1 MNGYVKTTVVA
12 CMALALNQ
20 SLFAQQ
26 TFDSKKHQQTH
37 VNPAPLRAKKITPP
51 SKSLAGRSQFS
62 HQYLTQQPTWSS
74 PRLQQARVKVQYAPS
89 TGLPSFIQSVRNAST
104 GRAGQP
110 SDARVATYSYLEELK
125 EVLKVKDPQRDFSIR
140 SLHVDNNNRTHVRME
155 QLYRGVPVY
164 GAEVMVH
171 LGREEDSFN
180 GQYRIIREDLEVT
193 PAFSQ
198 SSAIQRATA
207 HLNKGRNLRELS
219 AFEKQLVMYDKPQAE
234 LCIYQDKGIVTSDV
248 LAYHVT
254 VCPTV
259 SQRWEY
265 FIDAATGAV
274 LHHYENICSADGPRT
289 ATGADLNGVTRTVQT
304 YQLGSNYIMLDIS
317 RAMYKPAQS
326 TLPDDPVGGIITVDM
341 NNTFGDDQTIRRVVS
356 ANNQW
361 TSPSAV
367 RALSAHYNA
376 GLAYEYFLA
385 KHGRQ
390 SIDGV
395 GGTII
400 SIVNV
405 PDDDGGGLDNA
416 FWNGKAMFY
425 GNGDVALKP
434 TSAGID
440 VAGHEMTHGVVQ
452 TTANL
457 EYQGE
462 SGAINESMA
471 DIFGAMI
478 DPDGDW
484 LIGEDV
490 VRISAYPSGAMRSLS
505 DPHNGAT
512 QFGMPGFQ
520 PKHVDEQYTGKGD
533 NGGVHSNSGI
543 PNFAFY
549 KYATAITRTKAAAV
563 FYKALADYL
572 TKSSQFIDLR
582 LAVVKAATDLYGA
595 GSAEVVQAGIAFDE
609 VGITNG
615 EGGNYEESL
624 PVNPGT
630 EFLLVYNTEET
641 DQNTL
646 YRTPVT
652 STGTV
657 EDLTTTDFLSR
668 PSVTDQGDVAVFVA
682 SDNTIHAIKTTPG
695 SVAVETIIED
705 TPMWSNVV
713 VSKGGSK
720 LAAVSTDQDATIYVY
735 DFGKEEWAQFQL
747 YNPTYSDGVVTAGP
761 VYADA
766 LEFDYSGEFL
776 VYDCFNRIDN
786 VTGDDIE
793 YWDVNFI
800 HVWDNDAKDFAAGT
814 IEKLFSSLPDGVSIG
829 NPSFSKNSPMIL
841 AFDYVDENTNEYAI
855 VGCNIETNNVDVI
868 IENNSLGWPSYNKT
882 DDRLAF
888 TGWSDDS
895 EDYSTGYVTLNS
907 DKISGT
913 GQVQGLYGSTKWPV
927 YYAIGEREIGD
938 EVVTDIP
945 ETPEREEPLSC
956 YPNTFERE
964 LTVAVNDPTLVGGTV
979 QVFNI
984 AGQAILSRPV
994 GDVQDSR
1001 IVLDVEKLSPGYY
1014 YLRLSGAARN
1024 AGCKVVKR

>member
-1 MNGYVKTTVVA
+1 MNSYLKATVAA
-12 CMALALNQ
+12 CMAFALNQ

-26 TFDSKKHQQTH
+26 TFDSKKHKQTH
-37 VNPAPLRAKKITPP
+37 VNPSPLKAKKITPP
-51 SKSLAGRSQFS
+51 SASSAGRSQ
-62 HQYLTQQPTWSS
+62 LTQRYLSQQPNWAS
-74 PRLQQARVKVQYAPS
+74 PNLQRSGMTIRYATG
-89 TGLPSFIQSVRNAST
+89 TGLPSFIQS
-104 GRAGQP
+104 GRKAVTARSGQQ
-110 SDARVATYSYLEELK
+110 SDARVASYSFLEELK
-125 EVLKVKDPQRDFSIR
+125 ETLKVKNPQEEFSIR
-140 SLHVDNNNRTHVRME
+140 SLHIDAANRTHVRME

-164 GAEVMVH
+164 GSEVMVH
-171 LGREEDSFN
+171 LGREEDTFN
-180 GQYRIIREDLEVT
+180 GQYRIIREDLEVS
-193 PAFSQ
+193 PALSKAE
-198 SSAIQRATA
+198 AIQRANT
-207 HLNKGRNLRELS
+207 HLGKGKGLRTLS
-219 AFEKQLVMYDKPQAE
+219 EFEKQLVMFEDPQAE
-234 LCIYQDKGIVTSDV
+234 LCIYQETGIVTSDV

-265 FIDAATGAV
+265 FVDATTGAV
-274 LHHYENICSADGPRT
+274 LHKYENICSADGPRT

-304 YQLGSNYIMLDIS
+304 YQFGTGYIMLDVS
-317 RAMYKPAQS
+317 RSMYKAAQS

-341 NNTFGDDQTIRRVVS
+341 NNTFGDNQTIRRVAS

-361 TSPSAV
+361 TTSTAV
-367 RALSAHYNA
+367 KALSAHYNA
-376 GLAYEYFLA
+376 GLAYEYYLT

-390 SIDGV
+390 SIDGA

-405 PDDDGGGLDNA
+405 PDEDGEGLDNA

-490 VRISAYPSGAMRSLS
+490 VRLAAYPSGAMRSLS

-520 PKHVDEQYTGKGD
+520 PKHVSEQYQGTSD
-533 NGGVHSNSGI
+533 NGGVHINSGI
-543 PNFAFY
+543 ANHAFY
-549 KYATAITRTKAAAV
+549 KYATAITRTKAATV
-563 FYKALADYL
+563 YYKALDDYL

-582 LAVVKAATDLYGA
+582 LAVIQAATDLYGA
-595 GSAEVVQAGIAFDE
+595 GSPEVVQAGVAFDE

-615 EGGNYEESL
+615 QGGNYEESL
-624 PVNPGT
+624 PINPGT
-630 EFLLVYNTEET
+630 EFLLIYNTAQT
-641 DQNTL
+641 DPNTL
-646 YRTPVT
+646 YRTPVAA
-652 STGTV
+652 SGSI
-657 EDLTTTDFLSR
+657 EDLTTTDFISR

-682 SDNTIHAIKTTPG
+682 SDNTIHAIKTLPG
-695 SVAVETIIED
+695 SDAIETVIED

-720 LAAVSTDQDATIYVY
+720 LAAVSTDQDAIIYVY
-735 DFGKEEWAQFQL
+735 DFGQQEWSQFQL
-747 YNPTYSDGVVTAGP
+747 YNPTYSDGVVSAGP

-766 LEFDYSGEFL
+766 LEFDYSGQFL

-786 VTGDDIE
+786 ETGDDIE

-800 HVWDNDAKDFAAGT
+800 HVWDNDAGDFADGT
-814 IEKLFSSLPDGVSIG
+814 IEKLFASLPDGVSIG
-829 NPSFSKNSPMIL
+829 NPSFAKNSPMIL
-841 AFDYVDENTNEYAI
+841 AFDYVDETDDSYAI
-855 VGCNIETNNVDVI
+855 VGCNIETNEVDVI
-868 IENNSLGWPSYNKT
+868 VENNSLGWPSFNKT

-888 TGWSDDS
+888 TGWS
-895 EDYSTGYVTLNS
+895 ETTNDYSTGYVSLNA
-907 DKISGT
+907 DKISGN
-913 GQVQGLYGSTKWPV
+913 GQVVGLYGSTKWPV
-927 YYAIGEREIGD
+927 FYATGEREIGD

-945 ETPEREEPLSC
+945 EQPNEEQVLSC

-964 LTVAVNDPTLVGGTV
+964 LTIDINDPTLTGGTV
-979 QVFNI
+979 QMFNI
-984 AGQAILSRPV
+984 AGQSVLNRTV
-994 GDVQDSR
+994 GQTQNSKL
-1001 IVLDVEKLSPGYY
+1001 VLDVEQLAPGYY
-1014 YLRLSGAARN
+1014 FLRLSGTRK